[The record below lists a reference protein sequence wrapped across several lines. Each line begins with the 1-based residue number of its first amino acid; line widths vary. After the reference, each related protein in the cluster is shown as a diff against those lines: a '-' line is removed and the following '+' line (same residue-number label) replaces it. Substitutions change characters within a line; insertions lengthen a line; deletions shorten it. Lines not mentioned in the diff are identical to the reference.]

1 MGKTIKW
8 FKSLFGLKKERKQS
22 NSGDP
27 KNKLSSCM
35 GRSPRGYPASSPD
48 ASSSDVTPLIKPVG
62 VGRELNRRAI
72 AVAVATTRAADVSF
86 VAAQAAVNYVAFTS
100 ENLNNSA
107 AITIQSMFRGYL
119 ARKALKALKSVVKL
133 QAIVRGFLVRKGAA
147 ETLQGMEAM
156 FKVRSRACSQRSRLQ
171 DDKYHSKRSIR
182 RGSESRSRRMSS
194 SFQIPN
200 DASLNFVEESPQM
213 PKSKLTRNNTW
224 AWPADSNSR
233 TPSPFRRR
241 FESQQQ
247 RRTRCVVARRSAGHG
262 MPAGNLESDS
272 AISQGWASDKGVEE
286 TGYAGL
292 PERVKDSGGG
302 RVEHGRCESE
312 GETHDEGC
320 EYTRTRVAQRQRVVP
335 AASQR
340 SSATER
346 ASSGVGE
353 YVVCVLEY
361 ADYTE
366 AEDARCDPQRDRV
379 LASARIRWIQ
389 SESIVRRGWLA
400 LLSDMYSCGTMR
412 IQALYVSCL
421 ELLVAYGTRGMVE
434 SVARCYMIVGSA
446 V

>member
-8 FKSLFGLKKERKQS
+8 FKALFGLKKQRKQS

-48 ASSSDVTPLIKPVG
+48 ASSPNASSSDVTPLIKPVG

-107 AITIQSMFRGYL
+107 AITIQSNFRGYL

-200 DASLNFVEESPQM
+200 DAGLNFVEESPQM

-233 TPSPFRRR
+233 TPSPFVSYSHRYSLPNVSSHR
-241 FESQQQ
+241 FAYSSGPNDYESIYKQV
-247 RRTRCVVARRSAGHG
+247 TRDDSFTSHPGYMANTESFRAKVRSQ
-262 MPAGNLESDS
+262 S
-272 AISQGWASDKGVEE
+272 APK
-286 TGYAGL
+286 
-292 PERVKDSGGG
+292 
-302 RVEHGRCESE
+302 
-312 GETHDEGC
+312 
-320 EYTRTRVAQRQRVVP
+320 QRVGLNKRVGP
-335 AASQR
+335 SEVASGPFMDKSKSR
-340 SSATER
+340 SPS
-346 ASSGVGE
+346 
-353 YVVCVLEY
+353 
-361 ADYTE
+361 
-366 AEDARCDPQRDRV
+366 P
-379 LASARIRWIQ
+379 
-389 SESIVRRGWLA
+389 
-400 LLSDMYSCGTMR
+400 
-412 IQALYVSCL
+412 
-421 ELLVAYGTRGMVE
+421 LLVNNFKNFIMGRIGK
-434 SVARCYMIVGSA
+434 S
-446 V
+446 